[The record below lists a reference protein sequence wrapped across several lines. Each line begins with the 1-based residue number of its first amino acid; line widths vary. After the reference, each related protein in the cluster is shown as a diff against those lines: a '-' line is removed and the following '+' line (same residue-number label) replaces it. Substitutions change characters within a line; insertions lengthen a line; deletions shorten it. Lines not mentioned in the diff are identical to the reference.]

1 MKTKQDSPI
10 SKLKKIVLIVAVS
23 MLLLVS
29 AVALIKTSPSFEWLH
44 PGPSTK
50 LEPNPFSEDD
60 FTYQDGYMT
69 CLAGESWLGV
79 DVSHHQG
86 KIQWDAV
93 ADAGIRFAMIRVGNR
108 TVKDGII
115 QTDRYWEENIAGA
128 RDAGLLVGVYFYSQA
143 ITVEEAR
150 EEAMFVLDLLDGI
163 QLDFPVVFD
172 WEHYSKTGRN
182 VKVDAKT
189 ANECAIAFC
198 EEISKA
204 GYDPMIYFN
213 LDLANR
219 IWDLELL
226 RQQGYPFWLALYRN
240 QMNWEYR
247 TEMWQ
252 YTESGSVPGID
263 VPVDLNL
270 YFFYD

>member
-1 MKTKQDSPI
+1 
-10 SKLKKIVLIVAVS
+10 
-23 MLLLVS
+23 
-29 AVALIKTSPSFEWLH
+29 
-44 PGPSTK
+44 
-50 LEPNPFSEDD
+50 
-60 FTYQDGYMT
+60 
-69 CLAGESWLGV
+69 
-79 DVSHHQG
+79 
-86 KIQWDAV
+86 V

-108 TVKDGII
+108 TVQDGII